1 MACVIHWFR
10 RDLRLRDNSALAS
23 AVKEGTGVI
32 PVYILSQWQGAHGWT
47 GPHRQQFLCHSLQA
61 LDEGLR
67 ALGSRLIFR
76 EGDPLEALADLMKE
90 TRAEALYFNRDP
102 DPHGR
107 KIEQRLED
115 LGRELGFA
123 VKGYKDICVHERDE
137 VLNAT
142 GAPYRVFTPY
152 AKAWAKLEKPALLPA
167 PKALA
172 TPENVSSLPPPDL
185 SRWGLDRN
193 AQGLE
198 AGESAARRRWRGFI
212 KNGLATYGDRRD
224 LPAAEGTSRLS
235 QDLRHGLIS
244 IREVLSDCDSC
255 REEWPASQRAGVGK
269 FVSEL
274 IWREFYIQI
283 LWHFPEVLQWEFQE
297 KFRGMSW
304 PGANSSL
311 ARWQAGETGFPL
323 VDAGMRELQATGFMA
338 NRVRMVTA
346 MFLTKDLQIDWRLGE
361 KFFLQLLTD
370 GEIASN
376 NGGWQWCAG
385 TGADAAPYFRIQNPW
400 TQTAR
405 HDSDGVYIR
414 RWVPELRDL
423 PGAKFC
429 HPPADGVRL
438 VPNYPLP
445 MVDHAEAR
453 AKTLE
458 LFARQNDRSSGKT
471 APQ

>member
-1 MACVIHWFR
+1 LSRIVHWFR
-10 RDLRLRDNSALAS
+10 RDLRLHDNSALA
-23 AVKEGTGVI
+23 AAADAGREVV
-32 PVYILSQWQGAHGWT
+32 PVYVLSQWQGTHGWT
-47 GPHRQQFLCHSLQA
+47 GPHRQQFLCDALGA

-76 EGDPLEALADLMKE
+76 EGDPIEALAGVIKE
-90 TRAEALYFNRDP
+90 AHAETVYFNRDP

-107 KIEQRLED
+107 EIEKRLEQ
-115 LGRELGFA
+115 LGRELGIA
-123 VKGYKDICVHERDE
+123 VGGFQDVCLHEREE
-137 VLNAT
+137 VLNAS

-152 AKAWAKLEKPALLPA
+152 ARAWTKLDKPRLRPA
-167 PKALA
+167 PRALA
-172 TPENVSSLPPPDL
+172 TPKDISSLPRPKL
-185 SRWGLDRN
+185 SRWGLPRN
-193 AQGLE
+193 SAGLE
-198 AGESAARRRWRGFI
+198 ASEGAARQRWRRF
-212 KNGLATYGDRRD
+212 LAERISAYSDSRD

-244 IREVLSDCDSC
+244 IREIFSDCESC
-255 REEWPASQRAGVGK
+255 REQWPAAQRAGVEK

-274 IWREFYIQI
+274 IWREFYSQI
-283 LWHFPEVLQWEFQE
+283 LWHFPEVLEWEFQE

-304 PGANSSL
+304 PGTKASL
-311 ARWQAGETGFPL
+311 MRWQSGETGFPL

-346 MFLTKDLQIDWRLGE
+346 MFLTKDLQVDWRWGE

-400 TQTAR
+400 TQASR
-405 HDSDGVYIR
+405 HDSNGEYIR

-423 PGAKFC
+423 PVANFF
-429 HPPADGVRL
+429 HPPVEGARL
-438 VPNYPLP
+438 ASKYPRP

-453 AKTLE
+453 ARTLD
-458 LFARQNDRSSGKT
+458 LFAHQSARFSGKK